1 MAHRQSYGTAAR
13 VRRAVPRQRPAAILV
28 SLLLLFSRPAAAAPQ
43 WGLCEIPAAPPPEI
57 QTMAPD
63 APIDL
68 TADEAHMDPAG
79 TSVLLGDVRMW
90 RQGQF
95 LRADELY
102 YTQARKHI
110 EALGNLRF
118 AQDGLI
124 VTGPAAELRLDTDH
138 ARFTAPEYQYTPRH
152 ARGAASKVDRRS
164 ATVAVLDD
172 ATYTTCNPGDDDWL
186 LSANRVTLD
195 RESGD
200 GIARGAVLS
209 FKRIPFFY
217 TPWIRFPID
226 DRRKSGFLFP
236 TIGTSSRS
244 GFMLETPYY
253 WNIAPD
259 RDAIL
264 TPRIFTSRGLQLQS
278 EFRYLNPSNAGE
290 LELELLDDREF
301 NDLRY
306 LAGIRHRGSPLPRV
320 TTTIDARRVSD
331 DQYFEDLGNSLSITS
346 TSHLQ
351 QRADVSYA
359 GDFWNAIGRVQGFQ
373 AVDDTLLAQAEPY
386 EQLPQILLEG
396 GLPDRAFGLGYDLR
410 TEWVNFA
417 HDDRVAGQRMDVDL
431 GIERPIIGP
440 AYFFNPAV
448 SLRHTAYSLNET
460 TARFTDDSITRTL
473 PVASLD
479 SGLIFDRPI
488 GGGDFVQTLE
498 PRLFYL
504 YTPFR
509 AQENIPTFDTGLLDF
524 SFAQLFRENRFSG
537 ADRIGDANQLTLGL
551 TSRFLNTG
559 SGQQVLSASIGQILY
574 FDEQAVTLPSQTAVD
589 DDTSDLAAELA
600 LNLGERWSASAAT
613 LWDPQDDEVQR
624 GTARLN
630 YSGTDNRILNLSYRY
645 RRADPRVPGLNET
658 LRQTD
663 IAVVWP
669 LSPRW
674 RALGRWNYD
683 LEEQRDLELL
693 AGFEYDS
700 CCYKI
705 RVAARRF
712 IIGDQAEYNNG
723 VEVQLILKGLAQLG
737 SPLGELLER
746 GILGYEDYD

>member
-1 MAHRQSYGTAAR
+1 MPH
-13 VRRAVPRQRPAAILV
+13 QRPAAV
-28 SLLLLFSRPAAAAPQ
+28 VASSLLLLSLPAAAAPQ
-43 WGLCEIPAAPPPEI
+43 WGLCEIPAAPPPKIEAI
-57 QTMAPD
+57 APD
-63 APIDL
+63 TPIEL
-68 TADEAHMDPAG
+68 AADEAYMNPAG

-90 RQGQF
+90 RSGQF
-95 LRADELY
+95 LRADEVY
-102 YTQARKHI
+102 YTQARDHI

-118 AQDGLI
+118 EQDGLI
-124 VTGPAAELRLDTDH
+124 VTGPAAELRLNTDN
-138 ARFTAPEYQYTPRH
+138 ARFTAPEYEYTPRH
-152 ARGAASKVDRRS
+152 ARGAAASVDRKS
-164 ATVAVLDD
+164 PAIAVLDD

-186 LSANRVTLD
+186 LSADRVALD

-200 GIARGAVLS
+200 GTARGAVLR
-209 FKRIPFFY
+209 FKNIPFFY

-244 GFMLETPYY
+244 GFSLETPYY

-259 RDAIL
+259 RDA
-264 TPRIFTSRGLQLQS
+264 TMSPRLFTKRGLQLRS
-278 EFRYLNPSNAGE
+278 EFRYLNPSNDGE
-290 LELELLDDREF
+290 IELELLDDREA
-301 NDLRY
+301 NDQRY
-306 LAGIRHRGSPLPRV
+306 LAGIRHHGSPLPRV

-331 DQYFEDLGNSLSITS
+331 DQYFEDLGSSLSTTS

-351 QRADVSYA
+351 QRADASYQ
-359 GDFWNAIGRVQGFQ
+359 GDFWNAVGRVQAFQ
-373 AVDDTLLAQAEPY
+373 TVDDTLRPQADPY

-417 HDDRVAGQRMDVDL
+417 HDERVAGQRMDVDF
-431 GIERPIIGP
+431 GIERPVIGS
-440 AYFFNPAV
+440 AYFFNPEV
-448 SLRHTAYSLNET
+448 SLRHTAYSLDET
-460 TARFTDDSITRTL
+460 TALFTDDNITRTL
-473 PVASLD
+473 PVTSLD

-504 YTPFR
+504 YAPFR
-509 AQENIPTFDTGLLDF
+509 AQDNIPTFDTGLLDF

-537 ADRIGDANQLTLGL
+537 ADRIGDANQLSLGL

-559 SGQQVLSASIGQILY
+559 SGQQLLSASIGQILY

-613 LWDPQDDEVQR
+613 LWDPQNDEVQR

-645 RRADPRVPGLNET
+645 RRADPQVPGLNET

-700 CCYKI
+700 CCYKVRI
-705 RVAARRF
+705 AARRF